1 MSPGIALLGAV
12 VLGAVGAWTVTHPDG
27 GYRASGGVG
36 SGFSPSTRRVCGVA
50 LIVVAVLIALV
61 ALADPAMA

>member
-1 MSPGIALLGAV
+1 MSSWVAVLGAV
-12 VLGAVGAWTVTHPDG
+12 VLAAVGAWTVTHPNG

-36 SGFSPSTRRVCGVA
+36 SGFSPSTRRACGAA
-50 LIVVAVLIALV
+50 LIVAAVLIALV